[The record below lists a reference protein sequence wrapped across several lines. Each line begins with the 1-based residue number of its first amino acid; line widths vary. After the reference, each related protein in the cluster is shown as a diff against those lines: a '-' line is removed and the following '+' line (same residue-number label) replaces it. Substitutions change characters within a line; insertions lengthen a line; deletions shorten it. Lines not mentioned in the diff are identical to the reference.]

1 MRSILA
7 ANLSCVLTLSLIMFG
22 SYSVN
27 AFQSPFSNNKI
38 RTWKRYSMTTI
49 PQEESSTTTTPTST
63 SKEPDMTAFASGYMT
78 VFTELPYHLC
88 TPTLGEIPDDIVGS
102 YFRSGPAMF
111 SAGSIKPPKTV
122 IVQPKQDPVPDGQQP
137 ERMVQHPYEGD
148 GAILGVTFSPR
159 SNENDEGSSVE
170 VTARFRYVRTPGFTN
185 ERKKGMKLYE
195 GMDSTR
201 QLGPSLAN
209 DVPLPLFRYH
219 LQSGLNRL
227 RKNTSNTRPVY
238 WAKRLISLW
247 DGGQPFKMDALALS
261 TEGRSRLGG
270 AIPKDEMP
278 FSCKMVY
285 DPIQK
290 RALFHAVETGAKQS
304 EIVTYEFDANFALVE
319 GGRSLTNVPGS
330 ALINDFAATKN
341 YGVFV
346 QPDISVNGMKFLLS
360 KEPGSVLTVGN
371 GPALLHLIPRPGSGK
386 ASASFP
392 MPVDTVSDANAQF
405 INAYEDGDN
414 VIMDAIRSDSSSLD
428 TSRSLQWPWAESI
441 EQYRAVASR
450 KSLWRYTID
459 TRRGVVTKTE
469 LYEGHSSFGVINSEY
484 STQRHRY
491 IYMNVGA
498 TGAQAAPPQ
507 GIACFDCETQQA
519 QSWMPESYE
528 FCGEPMYAPR
538 KGGEASENSGYILS
552 VLYNGKQRKSELVIL
567 NASDVSRGPIT
578 RLSLGVAVPHGYFGC
593 FTTSEE
599 ATWGFEELQ
608 RRAKLADKMESR
620 GNMWNEVKSDFSGL
634 GLRFD
639 GKDAACACSFHT

>member
-1 MRSILA
+1 MELLRVLPLLVWLPSVDGFQPASSLGITKW
-7 ANLSCVLTLSLIMFG
+7 NLYM
-22 SYSVN
+22 
-27 AFQSPFSNNKI
+27 A
-38 RTWKRYSMTTI
+38 TI
-49 PQEESSTTTTPTST
+49 PQEESSTQNTQGTTST
-63 SKEPDMTAFASGYMT
+63 QEPDMNAYASGYTT
-78 VFTELPYHLC
+78 VFTELPSHLC
-88 TPTLGEIPDDIVGS
+88 TPTFGEIPNDLVGS

-137 ERMVQHPYEGD
+137 ARMVQHPYEGD
-148 GAILGVTFSPR
+148 GAILGITFSPR
-159 SNENDEGSSVE
+159 NEDSDDDEKKRSVD

-209 DVPLPLFRYH
+209 DLPLPLFRYH
-219 LQSGLNRL
+219 LQPGLNRL

-270 AIPKDEMP
+270 AIPKEEMP

-285 DPIQK
+285 DPMKK

-304 EIVTYEFDANFALVE
+304 EIVMYEFDANFALVE
-319 GGRSLTNVPGS
+319 GGRSLTNVPGL
-330 ALINDFAATKN
+330 ALINDFVATEN
-341 YGVFV
+341 YGIFV
-346 QPDISVNGMKFLLS
+346 QPDINVNGMKFIMT

-371 GPALLHLIPRPGSGK
+371 GPAVLHLIPRPRSGK
-386 ASASFP
+386 SPASFP
-392 MPVDTVSDANAQF
+392 ISVDALSDANAQF
-405 INAYEDGDN
+405 INAYEDGDKI
-414 VIMDAIRSDSSSLD
+414 IMDAIRSDASSLD
-428 TSRSLQWPWAESI
+428 ASRSLQWPWAESLD
-441 EQYRAVASR
+441 QYRATASR

-459 TRRGVVTKTE
+459 PRTEVVTKTE
-469 LYEGHSSFGVINSEY
+469 LFQNHSSFAVINPEY

-491 IYMNVGA
+491 IYMNIGA
-498 TGAQAAPPQ
+498 TGTQAAPPQ
-507 GIACFDCETQQA
+507 GIACVDCETQKVQTWLP
-519 QSWMPESYE
+519 QPYE

-538 KGGEASENSGYILS
+538 KGGEASENSDYLLS
-552 VLYNGKQRKSELVIL
+552 VLYNGKKKESELIVL
-567 NASDVSRGPIT
+567 NASDVSKGPIA
-578 RLSLGVAVPHGYFGC
+578 RLSLGAAIPHGYFGC
-593 FTTSEE
+593 FTASEE
-599 ATWGFEELQ
+599 ATWGYEELQ

-620 GNMWNEVKSDFSGL
+620 GNRWNEVKSDFSGL

-639 GKDAACACSFHT
+639 GKLADAFDVNVCYDNF